1 MKHTLSAFIV
11 LMFLASIN
19 TASAIDVLSV
29 DGDWSNPVGG
39 TNILFQSVAVG
50 FGNGTEDQ
58 IRWGTEYLGGGQSGL
73 GFTGRAP
80 LADAADTGPF
90 QIGQLQHFNNPIVYG
105 THASAAD
112 LTVDMLFA
120 SPDGSHQFTLTMQIN
135 ETLNSPGPQD
145 DIIDFPLHL
154 ASTTFVTET
163 TRYRLDILGFGLTED
178 AIQTQFVSPEGTTNT
193 TYLWA
198 ELTSQ
203 PIPAPGAILLGSIGT
218 AVVGLLRRRRV
229 V

>member
-1 MKHTLSAFIV
+1 
-11 LMFLASIN
+11 MFLASVN

-39 TNILFQSVAVG
+39 TFILFQSVAVG

-58 IRWGTEYLGGGQSGL
+58 VRWGTEFEGNGQSGL
-73 GFTGRAP
+73 GFTGMAS

-90 QIGQLQHFNNPIVYG
+90 QIGQLRHFNNPIVFG
-105 THASAAD
+105 THASAVD
-112 LTVDMLFA
+112 LTVNMLFT
-120 SPDGSHQFTLTMQIN
+120 SPDASHQFSLTIQID
-135 ETLNSPGPQD
+135 ETLNLPGPQD
-145 DIIDFPLHL
+145 DIIDFPLSL
-154 ASTTFVTET
+154 ASTTIDTET
-163 TRYRLDILGFGLTED
+163 TRYRLHILGFGLTSD
-178 AIQTQFVSPEGTTNT
+178 AIQNQFVSPEGTTNT
-193 TYLWA
+193 TFLWA
-198 ELTSQ
+198 ELTSE